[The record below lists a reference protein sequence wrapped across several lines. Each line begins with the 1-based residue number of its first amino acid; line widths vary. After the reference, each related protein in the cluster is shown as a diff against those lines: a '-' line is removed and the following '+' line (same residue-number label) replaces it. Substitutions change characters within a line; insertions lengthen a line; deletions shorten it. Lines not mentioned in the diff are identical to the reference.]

1 MYILGSLCFTIVFDE
16 QLRVKK
22 KTQLLQATLILVW
35 QYTKQK
41 QSNSNNFAYY
51 IIIIR
56 KSKLRIGWF
65 Q

>member
-41 QSNSNNFAYY
+41 QSNSY
-51 IIIIR
+51 
-56 KSKLRIGWF
+56 
-65 Q
+65 